1 MSDKL
6 INLTIDFSSD
16 KPVKITINMPK
27 NEQKQELNPVLDI
40 SDTTTQIT
48 LEDAF
53 ALEAAKHA
61 TTHPVIAITQNGD
74 ITFGS
79 MGNTILARFLEL
91 DKLIIL
97 NTPPKKLNHK
107 KNHKY
112 EPVTILDEQDT
123 EIDTKVTTII
133 THISTL
139 ILKEQKIW
147 WDIMFRYLFYV
158 RNLRGE
164 GKRERLFFHY
174 LYEKIYHYY
183 PKTLINLI
191 IQIPKYGYFG
201 DLNNMCIK
209 YFEKGDTNIT
219 DAIVNCYI
227 KFLNADSIQLFGK
240 NIDSVSYE
248 ESKKLNDNLK
258 TMTPEELYEFKKDKN
273 ISLAAKWIPRE
284 NKNNNKI
291 RELIIDKLYSM
302 PGNETLEKTNVKL
315 FKQRTNFSS
324 MRFRTIITVFSQ
336 CIGVGE
342 QNMCTQPE
350 KMGEIQRTWSD
361 INFKNSPAC
370 FSTKYRKAFLN
381 EKLSKK
387 LTSEEVATGNR
398 SKDPD
403 RIQCRKNILESIING
418 ANQDIAK
425 LSEIIMKH
433 LANLSN
439 LTTGERI
446 LISKQWTDLVEKIK
460 QDIIE
465 ANSDITRDG
474 NFIDPQDVIPIVDTS
489 GSMESNNVLSK
500 SIGLGLLA
508 TAISNLP
515 GCMISFSEEPTV
527 YKIDLKQDIFE
538 QFKTVLKSSRGLST
552 NIDKTTGVLL
562 SLMEKSN
569 TTKIYTVLIL
579 TDGEFDSPIVKFD
592 FDYNSINTKNSDFFQ
607 NVYLGR
613 MEKAFQEKGYN
624 LPRIIFWNLVG
635 TSSNYYATE
644 SIKGV
649 QTLTGFSQTQMK
661 QVFTGELDTIIDE
674 ETGLM
679 RVNVDPGTSF
689 LKVIR
694 SEIFDSISDIVN
706 ETKENVFGMVI

>member
-1 MSDKL
+1 MS
-6 INLTIDFSSD
+6 SS
-16 KPVKITINMPK
+16 
-27 NEQKQELNPVLDI
+27 
-40 SDTTTQIT
+40 IT

-53 ALEAAKHA
+53 ALEAAKNA

-79 MGNTILARFLEL
+79 MGNTILAQFLEL
-91 DKLIIL
+91 DKLVIL
-97 NTPPKKLNHK
+97 NTPPKKSNYK

-112 EPVTILDEQDT
+112 EPVIILEEQQT
-123 EIDTKVTTII
+123 KIDAKVTTII
-133 THISTL
+133 AHISTM
-139 ILKEQKIW
+139 ILKEQQFW

-240 NIDSVSYE
+240 NIDWVSYE

-291 RELIIDKLYSM
+291 RELIINKLYSM
-302 PGNETLEKTNVKL
+302 PGNEILEKTNVKL
-315 FKQRTNFSS
+315 FKERQNFSS
-324 MRFRTIITVFSQ
+324 MRFRTLITVFSQ

-350 KMGEIQRTWSD
+350 KCGEIQRTWSD
-361 INFKNSPAC
+361 INFKNAPAS

-381 EKLSKK
+381 EDLSKK
-387 LTSEEVATGNR
+387 LTSDEVSTGNR
-398 SKDPD
+398 STEPD
-403 RIQCRKNILESIING
+403 RIQCRKNILESIIKG

-425 LSEIIMKH
+425 LSEIVMKH
-433 LANLSN
+433 VNNLSN

-460 QDIIE
+460 NDIIE
-465 ANSDITRDG
+465 ANRDIIRDG

-489 GSMESNNVLSK
+489 DSMEGNNVLSK

-515 GCMISFSEEPTV
+515 GCMISFSEKPTV

-538 QFKTVLKSSRGLST
+538 QFKTVLESSYGLST
-552 NIDKTTGVLL
+552 NIDKTTEVLL
-562 SLMEKSN
+562 NLMEKSN
-569 TTKIYTVLIL
+569 TTKSYTILIL

-592 FDYNSINTKNSDFFQ
+592 FNHNSIYKKNSELFQ

-644 SIKGV
+644 TIKGV

-674 ETGLM
+674 ETGLI
-679 RVNVDPGTSF
+679 RINVDPGTSF
-689 LKVIR
+689 LKVIK
-694 SEIFDSISDIVN
+694 SDIFDSISEIVN
-706 ETKENVFGMVI
+706 ESKENVFGMVI

>member
-1 MSDKL
+1 MSS
-6 INLTIDFSSD
+6 T
-16 KPVKITINMPK
+16 
-27 NEQKQELNPVLDI
+27 
-40 SDTTTQIT
+40 IT

-53 ALEAAKHA
+53 ALEAAINA
-61 TTHPVIAITQNGD
+61 TTQPVIAITQNGD

-79 MGNTILARFLEL
+79 MGNTILARILEL
-91 DKLIIL
+91 DKLVIL
-97 NTPPKKLNHK
+97 NTPPKKPNHK
-107 KNHKY
+107 KYHKCK
-112 EPVTILDEQDT
+112 PVTILEEQQI
-123 EIDTKVTTII
+123 EIDTKIATII
-133 THISTL
+133 TYISTAS
-139 ILKEQKIW
+139 LKEQKIW
-147 WDIMFRYLFYV
+147 WNIMFRYLFYV
-158 RNLRGE
+158 RNLRGQ

-174 LYEKIYHYY
+174 LFEKIYYYY

-209 YFEKGDTNIT
+209 YYEQGDTNIT

-227 KFLNADSIQLFGK
+227 KFLNADSIQIFGK
-240 NIDSVSYE
+240 NIDAVSHE

-258 TMTPEELYEFKKDKN
+258 TMTPEELSEFKKDNN
-273 ISLAAKWIPRE
+273 ISIAAKWVPRE

-291 RELIIDKLYSM
+291 RELIINKLYSM
-302 PGNETLEKTNVKL
+302 PGDKILEKTNSKL
-315 FKQRTNFSS
+315 FKERLNFYS

-350 KMGEIQRTWSD
+350 KLGEIQRTWAD

-381 EKLSKK
+381 EKLSTK
-387 LTSEEVATGNR
+387 LTGDEVSTGNR

-465 ANSDITRDG
+465 ANSDITRDD

-552 NIDKTTGVLL
+552 NIDKTTEVLL

-569 TTKIYTVLIL
+569 TTKIYTVLYL

-592 FDYNSINTKNSDFFQ
+592 FDDNSINTKNSNFFQ

-613 MEKAFQEKGYN
+613 MEKAFHEKGYN

-649 QTLTGFSQTQMK
+649 QTLTGFSQAQMK

-674 ETGLM
+674 ETGLV
-679 RVNVDPGTSF
+679 RINVDPGTSF
-689 LKVIR
+689 LKVIN
-694 SEIFDSISDIVN
+694 SNIFDSISDIVN
-706 ETKENVFGMVI
+706 ETKENVFGMV

>member
-649 QTLTGFSQTQMK
+649 QTLTGFSQGQMK

>member
-6 INLTIDFSSD
+6 INLTIDFTSD
-16 KPVKITINMPK
+16 KPVKININMPK

-40 SDTTTQIT
+40 SDITTQIT

-61 TTHPVIAITQNGD
+61 TTHPVTAITKNGD

-79 MGNTILARFLEL
+79 MGNTILAQFLEL

-97 NTPPKKLNHK
+97 NTPPKKVNHK
-107 KNHKY
+107 KKHKY

-133 THISTL
+133 THISTM

-291 RELIIDKLYSM
+291 RELILYQLYSM
-302 PGNETLEKTNVKL
+302 PGNETLKKTNVKL
-315 FKQRTNFSS
+315 FKERTNFSS
-324 MRFRTIITVFSQ
+324 MRFRTLITVFSQ

-350 KMGEIQRTWSD
+350 KMGEIQRMWSD

-387 LTSEEVATGNR
+387 LTSEEVSTGNR
-398 SKDPD
+398 STNPD
-403 RIQCRKNILESIING
+403 RIQCRKNILESIIKG

-425 LSEIIMKH
+425 LSEIVMKH
-433 LANLSN
+433 VNNLSN
-439 LTTGERI
+439 LTTGERL
-446 LISKQWTDLVEKIK
+446 LISKQWTDLVEKVK
-460 QDIIE
+460 NDIIE
-465 ANSDITRDG
+465 TNRDINRDG

-489 GSMESNNVLSK
+489 GSMETNNVLSK

-515 GCMISFSEEPTV
+515 GCMISFSEKPTV

-538 QFKTVLKSSRGLST
+538 QFLTVLRSSRGLST
-552 NIDKTTGVLL
+552 NIDKTTGLLL

-569 TTKIYTVLIL
+569 TKKSYTILIL

-592 FDYNSINTKNSDFFQ
+592 YNNSIYTKNSDLFQ

-649 QTLTGFSQTQMK
+649 QTLTGFSQGQMK

-694 SEIFDSISDIVN
+694 SEIFDSISEIVN

>member
-1 MSDKL
+1 MS
-6 INLTIDFSSD
+6 SS
-16 KPVKITINMPK
+16 
-27 NEQKQELNPVLDI
+27 
-40 SDTTTQIT
+40 IT

-53 ALEAAKHA
+53 VLEAAKN
-61 TTHPVIAITQNGD
+61 TTTQPVIAITQNGD

-79 MGNTILARFLEL
+79 MGNTILAKFLEL
-91 DKLIIL
+91 DKLVIL
-97 NTPPKKLNHK
+97 NTPPKKSNHK
-107 KNHKY
+107 KYHKY
-112 EPVTILDEQDT
+112 EPITILEEQQI
-123 EIDTKVTTII
+123 EIDTKMSTLI
-133 THISTL
+133 THISTSS
-139 ILKEQKIW
+139 IKEQKFW

-158 RNLRGE
+158 RNLRGH

-174 LYEKIYHYY
+174 LFEKIYHYY

-209 YFEKGDTNIT
+209 YFEKDDTNIT

-227 KFLNADSIQLFGK
+227 KFLNADSIQIFSK
-240 NIDSVSYE
+240 NIDSVSHE

-258 TMTPEELYEFKKDKN
+258 TMTPEELSEFKKDKN
-273 ISLAAKWIPRE
+273 ISIAAKWVPRE
-284 NKNNNKI
+284 NKNNNKM
-291 RELIIDKLYSM
+291 RELIINKLYSM
-302 PGNETLEKTNVKL
+302 PGDEELKKTNNKL
-315 FKQRTNFSS
+315 FKERLNFYS

-350 KMGEIQRTWSD
+350 KIGEIQRTWAD

-381 EKLSKK
+381 EELSKK
-387 LTSEEVATGNR
+387 LTSDEVSTGNR
-398 SKDPD
+398 STDPD
-403 RIQCRKNILESIING
+403 RIQCRTNILESIING

-425 LSEIIMKH
+425 LSEIIIKH

-465 ANSDITRDG
+465 TNSDITRDD

-489 GSMESNNVLSK
+489 GSMEGNNVLSK

-508 TAISNLP
+508 TSISNLP

-527 YKIDLKQDIFE
+527 YKIDLKQDIFD
-538 QFKTVLKSSRGLST
+538 QFNTVLKSSRGLST

-569 TTKIYTVLIL
+569 TTKSYTVLIL
-579 TDGEFDSPIVKFD
+579 TDGEFNSPIVKFEH
-592 FDYNSINTKNSDFFQ
+592 DYNSINTKNSELFQ

-613 MEKAFQEKGYN
+613 MEKAFHEKGYN

-649 QTLTGFSQTQMK
+649 QTLTGFSQGQMK

-674 ETGLM
+674 ESGLV
-679 RVNVDPGTSF
+679 RINIDPGTSF
-689 LKVIR
+689 LKVIK
-694 SEIFDSISDIVN
+694 SNIFDSISEIVT
-706 ETKENVFGMVI
+706 ETKENVFEMV